1 MILPARKI
9 VGDEKCAGSRFN
21 FVMAFALP
29 AIVTLSAA
37 RLLAQEITA
46 PVASNEA
53 KPLEVIITST
63 EFKYVPA
70 KVQVPS
76 GRAVTL
82 VLDNS
87 GAETEHGIILPAF
100 NFRLEVKA
108 GEIARKSI
116 IFDNPGEYEFSCDL
130 PGHREAGMKGTLI
143 VGAF

>member
-1 MILPARKI
+1 MTQ
-9 VGDEKCAGSRFN
+9 EKEPRHSPPFTFLMP
-21 FVMAFALP
+21 FVLAAFGM
-29 AIVTLSAA
+29 LSVVRAQ
-37 RLLAQEITA
+37 AQEITA

-53 KPLEVIITST
+53 KPLEVIIAST
-63 EFKYVPA
+63 EFKFVPA

-108 GEIARKSI
+108 GEIARKNI
-116 IFDNPGEYEFSCDL
+116 VFDKPGEYEFSCDL

>member
-1 MILPARKI
+1 MTQGTKS
-9 VGDEKCAGSRFN
+9 GAGRPSS
-21 FVMAFALP
+21 FVFFMSFVLATFGAM
-29 AIVTLSAA
+29 SAA
-37 RLLAQEITA
+37 RAQAPAITA

-53 KPLEVIITST
+53 KPLEVIIVST

-70 KVQVPS
+70 KVQVPA

-100 NFRLEVKA
+100 NFRFEVKA
-108 GEIARKSI
+108 GEIARKSV
-116 IFDNPGEYEFSCDL
+116 IFDKPGEYEFSCDL

>member
-1 MILPARKI
+1 LTQ
-9 VGDEKCAGSRFN
+9 GTESGAGRPSS
-21 FVMAFALP
+21 FVFFLSFVLATFGVM
-29 AIVTLSAA
+29 SAA
-37 RLLAQEITA
+37 RAQAPAITA

-53 KPLEVIITST
+53 KPLEVIIVST

-70 KVQVPS
+70 KVQVPA

-100 NFRLEVKA
+100 NFRFEVKA
-108 GEIARKSI
+108 GEIARKSV
-116 IFDNPGEYEFSCDL
+116 IFDKPGEYEFSCDL

>member
-1 MILPARKI
+1 MR
-9 VGDEKCAGSRFN
+9 RFTVQL
-21 FVMAFALP
+21 VMAFALP

-53 KPLEVIITST
+53 KSLEVIITST

-116 IFDNPGEYEFSCDL
+116 VFDNPGEYEFSCDL

-143 VGAF
+143 VVAF

>member
-1 MILPARKI
+1 MTQ
-9 VGDEKCAGSRFN
+9 GTESGAGRPSS
-21 FVMAFALP
+21 FVFFMSFVLATFGAM
-29 AIVTLSAA
+29 SAA
-37 RLLAQEITA
+37 RAQAPAITA

-53 KPLEVIITST
+53 KPLEVIIVST

-70 KVQVPS
+70 KVQVPA

-100 NFRLEVKA
+100 NFRFEVKA
-108 GEIARKSI
+108 GEIARKSV
-116 IFDNPGEYEFSCDL
+116 IFDKPGEYEFSCDL

>member
-1 MILPARKI
+1 MTQGTESGRLSSFIFFMP
-9 VGDEKCAGSRFN
+9 
-21 FVMAFALP
+21 FVLAAFG
-29 AIVTLSAA
+29 IMSAA
-37 RLLAQEITA
+37 RAQAQEITG

-53 KPLEVIITST
+53 KFLEVIIVST

-70 KVQVPS
+70 KVQVPA

-87 GAETEHGIILPAF
+87 RAETEHGIVLPAF

-116 IFDNPGEYEFSCDL
+116 LIDKPGEYEFSCDL

-143 VGAF
+143 AF

>member
-1 MILPARKI
+1 MTQ
-9 VGDEKCAGSRFN
+9 GTESGAGRPSS
-21 FVMAFALP
+21 FVFFLSFVLATFGVM
-29 AIVTLSAA
+29 SAA
-37 RLLAQEITA
+37 RAQAPAITA

-53 KPLEVIITST
+53 KPLEVIIVST

-70 KVQVPS
+70 KVQVPA

-100 NFRLEVKA
+100 NFRFEVKA
-108 GEIARKSI
+108 GEIARKSV
-116 IFDNPGEYEFSCDL
+116 IFDKPGEYEFSCDL

>member
-1 MILPARKI
+1 LTQ
-9 VGDEKCAGSRFN
+9 EKEPGHPSPFTFLIP
-21 FVMAFALP
+21 FVLAAFGM
-29 AIVTLSAA
+29 LSVVRAQ
-37 RLLAQEITA
+37 AQEITA

-53 KPLEVIITST
+53 KPLEVIIVST

-70 KVQVPS
+70 MVQVPS
-76 GRAVTL
+76 SGHAVTL

-87 GAETEHGIILPAF
+87 RAETEHGIILPAF

-116 IFDNPGEYEFSCDL
+116 VFDKPGEYEFSCDL

>member
-1 MILPARKI
+1 MTKEPGRSSPFTFLIP
-9 VGDEKCAGSRFN
+9 
-21 FVMAFALP
+21 FVLAAFGM
-29 AIVTLSAA
+29 LSVVRAQ
-37 RLLAQEITA
+37 AQEITA

-53 KPLEVIITST
+53 KTLEVIIAST

-70 KVQVPS
+70 KVQVPA

-116 IFDNPGEYEFSCDL
+116 VFDKPGEYEFSCDL

>member
-1 MILPARKI
+1 LTR
-9 VGDEKCAGSRFN
+9 GTESRRPSSFIFLMP
-21 FVMAFALP
+21 FVLAAFG
-29 AIVTLSAA
+29 IMSAA
-37 RLLAQEITA
+37 TAEAQEITL

-53 KPLEVIITST
+53 KFLEVIIVST

-70 KVQVPS
+70 KFQVPA

-87 GAETEHGIILPAF
+87 TAETEHGIVLPAF

-116 IFDNPGEYEFSCDL
+116 LIDMPGKYEFTCDL
-130 PGHREAGMKGTLI
+130 PGHRDAGMKGTLI
-143 VGAF
+143 AF